1 MAKKKKRNSL
11 HDQKIDKAH
20 HRNEF
25 LLRLA
30 RFCDAVAG
38 MPTFHLIP
46 SSVTE
51 LMYTLRIHPPR
62 LRAAYGMHINH
73 EVMHDAKSLLSI
85 LFNHS
90 RIKIDMGQIKEISLY
105 DFYTLGN
112 TLMYHVQQSKASDY
126 PHAATVKERL
136 SVLITLEAEALQ
148 NDCMKRIGEHA
159 HTIPVYYSD
168 LLEQLLAIKLDTRI
182 FVDGRPGLVFCIDLY
197 GMKTEVQT
205 FKVEGA
211 NRPAYRVGYYLSSDT
226 SRLSF
231 VGIKPEQI
239 FLPPGKE
246 MPVYIQMHALDRLA
260 ERLDDV
266 ITGILFFNLYTSLKS
281 LKVCKNRKGE
291 LLFEFSLFGKKVG
304 YFVAIVIGQQ
314 ILLRTFLFL
323 TNNGTPEGEKL
334 HANTGIMKEDKIFLQ
349 IDKLSTF
356 LESDLKNNERLKA
369 IFIDAGCASLFEVG
383 LESSNRSESD
393 PLKSMADYISNY
405 LKKDR

>member
-1 MAKKKKRNSL
+1 MAKKKKNSL

-25 LLRLA
+25 LSRLA
-30 RFCDAVAG
+30 KFCDAVAG
-38 MPTFHLIP
+38 IPTFHLIP

-51 LMYTLRIHPPR
+51 KIYMLRMHPPR
-62 LRAAYGMHINH
+62 LRPAYGMHVSD
-73 EVMHDAKSLLSI
+73 EVMHDAKMLLSI
-85 LFNHS
+85 LFKND
-90 RIKIDMGQIKEISLY
+90 KINIGIGQVTEMSLY
-105 DFYTLGN
+105 DFYTLGS
-112 TLMYHVQQSKASDY
+112 TLTYHVQQIKLSDY
-126 PHAATVKERL
+126 PHAATVREKL
-136 SVLITLEAEALQ
+136 SVLLSPEVAELQ
-148 NDCMKRIGEHA
+148 EHCMKRLGEYA
-159 HTIPVYYSD
+159 NIVPLYYSD
-168 LLEQLLAIKLDTRI
+168 LLEYLLAIKLEVRAY
-182 FVDGRPGLVFCIDLY
+182 VEGRLGVVYCIDLY
-197 GMKTEVQT
+197 ARKTEVQT
-205 FKVEGA
+205 FKVEGT

-246 MPVYIQMHALDRLA
+246 MPVYIQMHALDRLG
-260 ERLDDV
+260 ERLDDI
-266 ITGILFFNLYTSLKS
+266 ITSILFFNLYASLTA
-281 LKVCKNRKGE
+281 LKARKNRKGE

-304 YFVAIVIGQQ
+304 YFVALVIGQQ

-334 HANTGIMKEDKIFLQ
+334 HSNTGIMKDDKIFLQ

-356 LESDLKNNERLKA
+356 LESDIKNNERLKA

-383 LESSNRSESD
+383 LESSNRSSGD
-393 PLKSMADYISNY
+393 PLKVMADYISNY